1 MSRKERGGEERGMP
15 PVASREFESEQR
27 SPEPRFS
34 LSFSFVSLFL
44 RQRLS
49 SARSHTSAPRVAFLL
64 VVVCIA
70 NVGKRVPPDR
80 ERENSL
86 ERVPKKLKHLID
98 DDDDEGHR
106 PVVARLPPG
115 AFSRCLPLSLTE
127 ATPRVG
133 HKRKRERERGDGA
146 WRLRNGRDEKKTA
159 EGKTLTTPR
168 VRFFLLN
175 LDPHPLSLS
184 LETKQK
190 HIPLKARYV
199 DAMAVSARAAEA
211 GKSLGEAVSAGVSA
225 ALAPRLTRVVFHAG
239 GAMAPALN
247 AAAAIAAAPARK
259 KASAAAATTAAAA
272 AATVAPATAAPLS
285 PVEGLL
291 VRVLPS
297 PSASSV
303 AVGDVVAFRAPAV
316 SPEEARAVGAWPSEG
331 QAEVRV

>member
-1 MSRKERGGEERGMP
+1 MEPGVSETEE
-15 PVASREFESEQR
+15 
-27 SPEPRFS
+27 
-34 LSFSFVSLFL
+34 
-44 RQRLS
+44 
-49 SARSHTSAPRVAFLL
+49 T
-64 VVVCIA
+64 
-70 NVGKRVPPDR
+70 K
-80 ERENSL
+80 
-86 ERVPKKLKHLID
+86 
-98 DDDDEGHR
+98 
-106 PVVARLPPG
+106 
-115 AFSRCLPLSLTE
+115 
-127 ATPRVG
+127 
-133 HKRKRERERGDGA
+133 
-146 WRLRNGRDEKKTA
+146 KKTA

-168 VRFFLLN
+168 VRFFLFN